1 MFIIIV
7 GAAGI
12 GEALVNMILREDN
25 HNILIVDKNIENCDR
40 IAQKYDVVVIN
51 GDATQS
57 DVLDECEIERADVIV
72 TTTDDDSVNL
82 LAISLAKN
90 KGVKHLVS
98 IVNQEESIPLYIEK
112 GVKLV
117 KDKDIV
123 MARHLKKAIDHPN
136 VEDFINIGNEAEII
150 TLTIDPNSATS
161 DAIIKDLRM
170 PKHSLIISIIRD
182 DKLFIPS
189 NDGKIFSGDKI
200 TILTQ
205 CKLVDDVV
213 ELFSPKI

>member
-90 KGVKHLVS
+90 KGVKNLVS
-98 IVNQEESIPLYIEK
+98 IVNQEESIPLYMEK

-117 KDKDIV
+117 RDKDIV
-123 MARHLKKAIDHPN
+123 MARQLKKAIDHPI

-161 DAIIKDLRM
+161 DAIIKDIRM

-200 TILTQ
+200 
-205 CKLVDDVV
+205 
-213 ELFSPKI
+213 KIFTYI